1 VSGSLQKIH
10 AVQAERFDFNNSFA
24 LGRSGLRNVIDVER
38 SGRARA
44 VFDVWAFLVDSW
56 QVCGE
61 EGKIPTAR
69 IVEAIFAEFSQLRRR
84 EEKRREED

>member
-61 EGKIPTAR
+61 EGKIPTLPR
-69 IVEAIFAEFSQLRRR
+69 MWGTSFKSMRGLRRVSR
-84 EEKRREED
+84 VY